1 MMTTVTQVYEAVIG
15 LEVHAELATRSK
27 MFCGCPVVDSTVAQP
42 NIAVCPV
49 CAGMPGV
56 LPVANRRAVEL
67 GLRVALALECSVLP
81 VSIFARKNYFY
92 PDMPKGYQISQY
104 DQPLAVNG
112 RLAIQTSQGERIIRI
127 RRVHL
132 EEDAGKLTHVS
143 KDGQS
148 YSLVDLNRAGVPL
161 LEIVTEPDM
170 HSAEE
175 ARAYAMALR
184 SLLRYL
190 GVNSG
195 DMQKGVMRVEPN
207 ISIRPVG
214 ATTLGNRTE
223 IKNLNSFRA
232 LERSALY
239 EIERQSGVL
248 QRGEKVVQETRGW
261 DEGRGATYPQRSKE
275 EADDYRYFPEPD
287 LPPLLVDPDWLEQVR
302 LSLPELPA
310 ARFERFQR
318 QYGLSAYDA
327 GVLTADPAAAE
338 YFERVARVA
347 PKAGPKAAANWITG
361 DLYGLLNAAGQE
373 IDAAPVPSEAL
384 AELIGMVAAGEI
396 NQNTAKT
403 VLSEMFAGGGVKTA
417 GQIVAERGL
426 RQVSDSEQIAGW
438 VAQILDANP
447 AELTSYYAGK
457 ETVAKWLFG
466 QVMRLA
472 RGQANPQVIQQE
484 LDRQLAERR
493 S

>member
-1 MMTTVTQVYEAVIG
+1 
-15 LEVHAELATRSK
+15 
-27 MFCGCPVVDSTVAQP
+27 
-42 NIAVCPV
+42 
-49 CAGMPGV
+49 
-56 LPVANRRAVEL
+56 
-67 GLRVALALECSVLP
+67 
-81 VSIFARKNYFY
+81 
-92 PDMPKGYQISQY
+92 
-104 DQPLAVNG
+104 
-112 RLAIQTSQGERIIRI
+112 
-127 RRVHL
+127 
-132 EEDAGKLTHVS
+132 
-143 KDGQS
+143 
-148 YSLVDLNRAGVPL
+148 
-161 LEIVTEPDM
+161 
-170 HSAEE
+170 
-175 ARAYAMALR
+175 
-184 SLLRYL
+184 
-190 GVNSG
+190 
-195 DMQKGVMRVEPN
+195 MQKGVMRVEPN